1 MIGELAFNPLL
12 PLWGIAAIGV
22 LGGAM
27 AVLAL
32 VRGAPG
38 ALWRLGATA
47 VLVAALLDPRL
58 VREDREPQSDVVV
71 ALIDRTASQS
81 VGERT
86 NQTDAALE
94 HIRAQLKRFANT
106 ELRTAEVRDAVPK
119 PGAGTEAEGT
129 LMIQAL
135 KRALGTVPANRLA
148 GVVIVGDGQVHDVAV
163 GSAEQQAE
171 TIAKTV
177 VKTAP
182 VHVLLSGRRDEIDR
196 RIVVEK
202 APAYGLVGKQAV
214 IVYRIE
220 DRVGPRAGAGLG
232 DLARVTLKRGD
243 KVLGVA
249 QVPIGRADQ
258 FEVPLDHAGPSIF
271 TLEVEPIAGEL
282 STVNNKTL
290 VNINGVRDRLRV
302 LLVSGQPHAGE
313 RIWRNLLKADP
324 AVDLVHFTILRPPE
338 KDDFTPLNEISLI
351 AFPTRELFELKLK
364 EFDLVLFDRYV
375 VRDVLPPSYLRN
387 IDDYVKGGGALLLAV
402 GPEFATERSLYNTP
416 LGRVLPAAPTGK
428 VIAQGFRPRLSD
440 VGRRHPVTGN
450 LPGQG
455 ALQADGAPT
464 DPKWGRWFRQIDA
477 SPRAGHTL
485 MVGEQDRP
493 LLVLNRYGEGRV
505 AAVLSDHIWLWA
517 RGYEGGGPYAELLR
531 RTAHWLMKEPDLE
544 EDNLRAEVEAG
555 KLVIH
560 RRSLGGETVEV
571 TVDHP
576 GGRETRHTLTP
587 DRHGLA
593 KLEVPADAVGLYR
606 ARDGRHEALAAA
618 GAVNPVEFADLRAT
632 EQRLGPLARH
642 TGGTLNWIADG
653 LPDLRKVQPGRDRA
667 GRNWMGLIEN
677 NAYVVTGVAQLP
689 LLLPLMVVLL
699 LLGAIMA
706 AWWREG
712 R

>member
-1 MIGELAFNPLL
+1 MIGELAVNPLL
-12 PLWGIAAIGV
+12 PLWAIAAIGG
-22 LGGAM
+22 LGVVM
-27 AVLAL
+27 ALIAL
-32 VRGAPG
+32 VRGAAG
-38 ALWRLGATA
+38 ATWRLAATLI
-47 VLVAALLDPRL
+47 LVAALLDPRW
-58 VREDREPQSDVVV
+58 VREDREPQSDVAVV
-71 ALIDRTASQS
+71 LVDRTASQS
-81 VGERT
+81 VGDRAK
-86 NQTDAALE
+86 QTDAALE
-94 HIRAQLKRFANT
+94 HIRAQAKRFTNM
-106 ELRTAEVRDAVPK
+106 ELRVSDVRDTVPK
-119 PGAGTEAEGT
+119 PGAASEAEGT
-129 LMIQAL
+129 LMMQAL
-135 KRALGTVPANRLA
+135 KRALGTVPQYRLA
-148 GVVIVGDGQVHDVAV
+148 GVIIVGDGQVHDMPPEAV
-163 GSAEQQAE
+163 DATA
-171 TIAKTV
+171 
-177 VKTAP
+177 KTAP
-182 VHVLLSGRRDEIDR
+182 VHVLLTGRRDEIDR
-196 RIVVEK
+196 RIVVEQ
-202 APAYGLVGKQAV
+202 APAYGLVGKEAV
-214 IVYRIE
+214 IVYRVE
-220 DRVGPRAGAGLG
+220 DRVGRRAGGGLG

-243 KVLGVA
+243 KVLGIA

-258 FEVPLDHAGPSIF
+258 VKALLDHAGPSVL

-282 STVNNKTL
+282 STLNNKTL

-387 IDDYVKGGGALLLAV
+387 IDDYVRGGGALLLAV
-402 GPEFATERSLYNTP
+402 GPEFASDRSLYNTP

-428 VIAQGFRPRLSD
+428 VIANGFRPRLSD

-455 ALQADGAPT
+455 TVQADGSGSE
-464 DPKWGRWFRQIDA
+464 PKWGRWFRQIDA
-477 SPRAGHTL
+477 SARAGHTL
-485 MVGEQDRP
+485 MQGEQGRP

-505 AAVLSDHIWLWA
+505 ATVLSDHIWLWA

-531 RTAHWLMKEPDLE
+531 RTSHWLMKEPDLE
-544 EDNLRAEVEAG
+544 EDNLRAEVEGG

-571 TVDHP
+571 TVGYPD
-576 GGRETRHTLTP
+576 GRETKHQLKP

-593 KLEVPADAVGLYR
+593 RIEVPADAVGLYR
-606 ARDGRHEALAAA
+606 VRDGRHEALAAA

-632 EQRLGPLARH
+632 EQFLGPLAQH
-642 TGGTLNWIADG
+642 TGGALRWIADG
-653 LPDLRKVQPGRDRA
+653 LPDLRKVQPERDRA
-667 GRNWMGLIEN
+667 GRNWLGLIDN

-689 LLLPLMVVLL
+689 LLLPIIVVIL
-699 LLGAIMA
+699 LLGAVMA